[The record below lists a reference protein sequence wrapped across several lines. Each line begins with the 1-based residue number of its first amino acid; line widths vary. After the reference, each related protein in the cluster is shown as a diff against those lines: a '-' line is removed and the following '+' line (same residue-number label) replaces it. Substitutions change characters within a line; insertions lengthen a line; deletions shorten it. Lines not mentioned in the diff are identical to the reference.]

1 MRAPSSAALAREM
14 AKQLKAEGN
23 DAKAPEALPQGEET
37 GRSAEPLKVLLDQA
51 AKTHVGQHKHAQ
63 APSRGQ

>member
-1 MRAPSSAALAREM
+1 M

-23 DAKAPEALPQGEET
+23 DAKAPEALPQGKET
-37 GRSAEPLKVLLDQA
+37 GRNAEPLKVLLDQA
-51 AKTHVGQHKHAQ
+51 AKTHVCQHKHTQ